1 MNTDNNSS
9 KFSEFADRI
18 FEKYLKIPQLPDP
31 KQYRMAETLHTLSSI
46 ILLMGIATISI
57 TPFVFSN
64 IVNGLAITG
73 SFLVF
78 ILMVQYLNRRGKV
91 NLAAHM
97 FIYGIWIMD
106 TVIIVLSNGFYSPFL
121 AEYITITIMGGLIL
135 GGMTAYLFAG
145 ISILSMLVLFFL
157 NSQGLMPDPIIIFTP
172 VALIIISI
180 AAIILVAITLIMVII
195 KYEENFN
202 ELNEKEQSLS
212 QTNQDLLW
220 EIQSREEAEILKKLS
235 DDQLQS
241 ALMDSPFP
249 TMLHADN
256 GEIIIVNTA
265 WVEKCGYSPRQL
277 GSIEDWLNICFRE
290 NATQVAEEIDQ
301 LIQSTQKQREGI
313 YTLYRED
320 GSTLSWVLRWTK
332 LPKLTD
338 GRNLVLTI
346 ASDMTNLKYVESALR
361 ESEENL
367 SKFSLLT
374 NDGIWDWDLQ
384 NDAVHF
390 DPLYYTMAG
399 YEVDEFPQLLE
410 EFRKRVHPDDV
421 EKVFRNAEDHF
432 NGLIGRFSIEFRFL
446 RKDGSW
452 LWVMGRGKIT
462 EQDENGNPLRFVGTH
477 TDISAQKAVE
487 EELSHYQLQLED
499 IVEDRTQR
507 LNERI
512 SEVERLNA
520 ALTNILDDYQTAN
533 EKLSS
538 MSASLADTYQELES
552 FTYSVSNDLRIPL
565 KRIKE
570 SSQTLLKKYP
580 SKIDKK
586 ALENIENV
594 QDDALLMDNLI
605 ENLTKLSL
613 LGRQTINPIPIDPS
627 PLVEDILNS
636 YSDQIKKRKIKIDI
650 KELPYC
656 CADENLL
663 KIALHNLISN
673 AVKFTEKQKNPE
685 ITIGYQP
692 DQSSQRVVYYIKDN
706 GVGFTMEDKEKVFNT
721 FQRLHNQDE
730 FPGSGIGLT
739 LAKKIIK
746 RHGGEIWVE
755 AAEKEGAT
763 FYFDLER
770 SEQKDVTAGTSEK

>member
-9 KFSEFADRI
+9 KYKDI
-18 FEKYLKIPQLPDP
+18 TDWIIEKYLKIPQLPDP
-31 KQYRMAETLHTLSSI
+31 KLNRVAETLHTLSTI
-46 ILLMGIATISI
+46 ILLLGVAVLVI

-64 IVNGLAITG
+64 IARGMAFTG
-73 SFLVF
+73 SFLIF
-78 ILMVQYLNRRGKV
+78 ILLVQYLNRKGKV
-91 NLAAHM
+91 NIAAHI
-97 FIYGIWIMD
+97 FVYSVWIID

-121 AEYITITIMGGLIL
+121 SEYVTITVMGGLIL
-135 GGMTAYLFAG
+135 GGMAAYHFAG
-145 ISILSMLVLFFL
+145 ISIISMLLFFFL

-172 VALIIISI
+172 VASIIISI
-180 AAIILVAITLIMVII
+180 IAILLAAVTLIIVII
-195 KYEENFN
+195 KYEENSHA
-202 ELNEKEQSLS
+202 LIEKEQSLF
-212 QTNQDLLW
+212 QTNQELIW
-220 EIQSREEAEILKKLS
+220 EIQAREEAETLKKQS
-235 DDQLQS
+235 DDQLKS

-249 TMLHADN
+249 TMLHAEN

-265 WVEKCGYSPRQL
+265 WVEHCGYSPRQL
-277 GSIEDWLNICFRE
+277 RSIDQWLDSCFRE
-290 NATQVAEEIDQ
+290 NATQVAEEIDK
-301 LIQSTQKQREGI
+301 LVQSTQKQREGI
-313 YTLYRED
+313 FTLYRED
-320 GSTLSWVLRWTK
+320 GSTLSWVLRWTQ
-332 LPKLTD
+332 LPKLAD
-338 GRNLVLTI
+338 GRNLILTI

-399 YEVDEFPQLLE
+399 YEVDEFPHLLE

-421 EKVFRNAEDHF
+421 EKVFGAAEDYF
-432 NGLIGRFSIEFRFL
+432 NGLKGMFSIEFRFL

-507 LNERI
+507 LNKRI

-538 MSASLADTYQELES
+538 MSASLTDTYQELES

-565 KRIKE
+565 KRVKE

-580 SKIDKK
+580 NKIDKK
-586 ALENIENV
+586 ALEYIENV

-613 LGRQTINPIPIDPS
+613 LGRQAINPIPIDPS
-627 PLVEDILNS
+627 LIIEDILNT
-636 YSDQIKKRKIKIDI
+636 YSDQIKKRKIQIDI
-650 KELPYC
+650 KKLPHC

-663 KIALHNLISN
+663 KMALQNLISN
-673 AVKFTEKQKNPE
+673 AIKFTEQQNNPE

-692 DQSSQRVVYYIKDN
+692 DQSSKRVVYYIKDN
-706 GVGFTMEDKEKVFNT
+706 GIGFNMEDKEKIFET
-721 FQRLHNQDE
+721 FQQLHSQDQ
-730 FPGSGIGLT
+730 FQGSGIGLSLT
-739 LAKKIIK
+739 KKIIN

-755 AAEKEGAT
+755 AVEKEGAT

-770 SEQKDVTAGTSEK
+770 TVTEQDI

>member
-9 KFSEFADRI
+9 KFSEYIDRI

-31 KQYRMAETLHTLSSI
+31 KQYRVAETLHTLSSI
-46 ILLMGIATISI
+46 ILLIGFACIGI
-57 TPFVFSN
+57 TPFIFTD
-64 IVNGLAITG
+64 IVNGLIITG
-73 SFLVF
+73 SVLLYIF
-78 ILMVQYLNRRGKV
+78 IVQLLSRRGKV

-97 FIYGIWIMD
+97 FIYGIWILD
-106 TVIIVLSNGFYSPFL
+106 TVVIVLSKGFYSPFL
-121 AEYITITIMGGLIL
+121 AQYITITVMGGLIL
-135 GGMTAYLFAG
+135 GGMAAYHFAG
-145 ISILSMLVLFFL
+145 ISILSMLLLFFL
-157 NSQGLMPDPIIIFTP
+157 NSQGLMPDPIIFFTP

-180 AAIILVAITLIMVII
+180 VSILIVATTLIMVIT
-195 KYEENFN
+195 KYEENFD
-202 ELNEKEQSLS
+202 ELNEKERSLS
-212 QTNQDLLW
+212 QTNQELNW
-220 EIQSREEAEILKKLS
+220 EIQARHEAEILKKQS
-235 DDQLQS
+235 DDQLKS

-249 TMLHADN
+249 TMLHADD
-256 GEIIIVNTA
+256 GEIIIVNKA
-265 WVEKCGYSPRQL
+265 WIDNCGYSPRQNRTL
-277 GSIEDWLNICFRE
+277 DEWLNNCFRE
-290 NATQVAEEIDQ
+290 NATQIAEEIDR

-313 YTLYRED
+313 YTIYRED
-320 GSTLSWVLRWTK
+320 GNTHSWALSWTQ
-332 LPKLTD
+332 LPMLTD
-338 GRNLVLTI
+338 GRNLILTI
-346 ASDMTNLKYVESALR
+346 ASDMTDLKYVESALR

-384 NDAVHF
+384 NDTVHF

-399 YEVDEFPQLLE
+399 YEVNEFPHLLE

-421 EKVFRNAEDHF
+421 EKVFGNAEDHLS
-432 NGLIGRFSIEFRFL
+432 GKIERFSVEFRFKK
-446 RKDGSW
+446 KDGSW
-452 LWVMGRGKIT
+452 LWVLGRGKVT

-538 MSASLADTYQELES
+538 MSSSLSNTYKDLES

-565 KRIKE
+565 HRVKD
-570 SSQTLLKKYP
+570 SSQTLLKNY
-580 SKIDKK
+580 STKIDKK
-586 ALENIENV
+586 ALKHIESLR
-594 QDDALLMDNLI
+594 DDAFLMDDLI

-613 LGRQTINPIPIDPS
+613 LGRQTITPLSIDPS
-627 PLVEDILNS
+627 PLIEDILITF
-636 YSDQIKKRKIKIDI
+636 SDQIKKRKIQIDV
-650 KELPYC
+650 KELPHC
-656 CADENLL
+656 CADKALL
-663 KIALHNLISN
+663 EIALTNLISN
-673 AVKFTEKQKNPE
+673 AIKFTTKQKKPE
-685 ITIGYQP
+685 ITIGYLP
-692 DQSSQRVVYYIKDN
+692 DQSGQRVIYYVKDN
-706 GVGFTMEDKEKVFNT
+706 GVGFNMKDMDKIFDT
-721 FQRLHNQDE
+721 FQRLHNDDE
-730 FPGSGIGLT
+730 FQGSGIGLAQ
-739 LAKKIIK
+739 AKKIIN

-770 SEQKDVTAGTSEK
+770 PELEKINVDKTGD

>member
-9 KFSEFADRI
+9 KLKDFTDRI
-18 FEKYLKIPQLPDP
+18 IENYLKIPQLPDP
-31 KQYRMAETLHTLSSI
+31 RQYRVAETLHTLSTI
-46 ILLMGIATISI
+46 ILLMGIATLVI

-64 IVNGLAITG
+64 IIRGMSITG
-73 SFLVF
+73 SFLIF
-78 ILMVQYLNRRGKV
+78 IFLVQYLNRKGKV
-91 NLAAHM
+91 NLAAHI
-97 FIYGIWIMD
+97 FVYSIWITD
-106 TVIIVLSNGFYSPFL
+106 TVIIVLSNDFYSPFL
-121 AEYITITIMGGLIL
+121 SQYVTITVMGGLIL
-135 GGMTAYLFAG
+135 GGMAAYHFAG
-145 ISILSMLVLFFL
+145 ISIISVLLLFFL
-157 NSQGLMPDPIIIFTP
+157 NLQGLMPDPIIIFTP
-172 VALIIISI
+172 VASIIISI
-180 AAIILVAITLIMVII
+180 VTILLVATTLIMIII
-195 KYEENFN
+195 KYEENSD
-202 ELNEKEQSLS
+202 ELIEKEQSLS
-212 QTNQDLLW
+212 QKNQELIW
-220 EIQSREEAEILKKLS
+220 EIQAREEAEILKKQS

-249 TMLHADN
+249 TMLHAEN
-256 GEIIIVNTA
+256 GEIILVNTA
-265 WVEKCGYSPRQL
+265 WVEKCGYSTRQL
-277 GSIEDWLNICFRE
+277 RSIDQWLDICFRE

-301 LIQSTQKQREGI
+301 LIHSTQKQREGI

-320 GSTLSWVLRWTK
+320 GSTLSWVLRWTQ

-384 NDAVHF
+384 KDTVHF

-399 YEVDEFPQLLE
+399 YGVDEFPHHLE
-410 EFRKRVHPDDV
+410 EFRKRIHPDDV
-421 EKVFRNAEDHF
+421 EKVFGNAEDHL
-432 NGLIGRFSIEFRFL
+432 NGLIERFSIEFRFL

-477 TDISAQKAVE
+477 TDISTQKAVE

-538 MSASLADTYQELES
+538 MSSNLTNTYKELES

-565 KRIKE
+565 NRVKK
-570 SSQTLLKKYP
+570 SSQTLLKKYT
-580 SKIDKK
+580 SKIDNKG
-586 ALENIENV
+586 LEYIESLR
-594 QDDALLMDNLI
+594 DDALLMDNLI
-605 ENLTKLSL
+605 EDLTKLSL
-613 LGRQTINPIPIDPS
+613 LGRQTITPIPIDPS
-627 PLVEDILNS
+627 LLVEDILS
-636 YSDQIKKRKIKIDI
+636 TFSDQIKKRKIQIDI
-650 KELPYC
+650 KDLPHC
-656 CADENLL
+656 RADEDLL
-663 KIALHNLISN
+663 RIALTNLISN
-673 AVKFTEKQKNPE
+673 AVKFTTEQKNPE

-692 DQSSQRVVYYIKDN
+692 DQSNQRVIYYVKDN
-706 GVGFTMEDKEKVFNT
+706 GMGLSKENMDKVFDT
-721 FQRLHNQDE
+721 FQRLHNDDE
-730 FPGSGIGLT
+730 FQRSGIGLAI
-739 LAKKIIK
+739 AKKIIN

-755 AAEKEGAT
+755 AAEKEGAA

-770 SEQKDVTAGTSEK
+770 SEQ

>member
-9 KFSEFADRI
+9 KLKVFTDRI
-18 FEKYLKIPQLPDP
+18 IENYLKIPHLPDP
-31 KQYRMAETLHTLSSI
+31 KQYRVAETLHTLSTI
-46 ILLMGIATISI
+46 ILLIGIATLAIA
-57 TPFVFSN
+57 PFVFSN
-64 IVNGLAITG
+64 IVRGMAITG
-73 SFLVF
+73 SSLVF
-78 ILMVQYLNRRGKV
+78 ILLVQYLNRKGKV
-91 NLAAHM
+91 NLAAHI
-97 FIYGIWIMD
+97 FVYSIWIID

-121 AEYITITIMGGLIL
+121 SEYITITVMGGLIL
-135 GGMTAYLFAG
+135 GGMAAYHFAG
-145 ISILSMLVLFFL
+145 ISIISMLLLFFL
-157 NSQGLMPDPIIIFTP
+157 NSQGLMPYPIIIFTP
-172 VALIIISI
+172 VASIIISI
-180 AAIILVAITLIMVII
+180 VAILLAAITLIMVII
-195 KYEENFN
+195 KYEENSN
-202 ELNEKEQSLS
+202 ELIEKEQSLS
-212 QTNQDLLW
+212 QTNQELIW
-220 EIQSREEAEILKKLS
+220 EIQAREEAETLKKQS
-235 DDQLQS
+235 DDQLKS
-241 ALMDSPFP
+241 ALMDSPYP

-265 WVEKCGYSPRQL
+265 WVENCGYSPRQL
-277 GSIEDWLNICFRE
+277 RSIDQWLNICFRE
-290 NATQVAEEIDQ
+290 NATQVAEEIDK

-320 GSTLSWVLRWTK
+320 GSTLSWVLRWTQ

-346 ASDMTNLKYVESALR
+346 ASDITNLKYVESALR

-384 NDAVHF
+384 NDTVHF

-399 YEVDEFPQLLE
+399 YGVDEFPHHLE
-410 EFRKRVHPDDV
+410 EFRKRIHPDDV
-421 EKVFRNAEDHF
+421 EKVFGNAEDHL
-432 NGLIGRFSIEFRFL
+432 NGLIEQFSIEFRFL

-477 TDISAQKAVE
+477 TDISSQKAVE

-533 EKLSS
+533 EKLSF
-538 MSASLADTYQELES
+538 MSSNLTNTYKELES

-565 KRIKE
+565 NGVKE
-570 SSQTLLKKYP
+570 SSQILLKKYP
-580 SKIDKK
+580 SKIDEK
-586 ALENIENV
+586 ALEHIESVRDN
-594 QDDALLMDNLI
+594 ALLMDNLI

-613 LGRQTINPIPIDPS
+613 LGRQTINPISVDPS
-627 PLVEDILNS
+627 ALVEEIFNTF
-636 YSDQIKKRKIKIDI
+636 SDQIKKRKIKIAI
-650 KELPYC
+650 KELPHC
-656 CADENLL
+656 RADEALL
-663 KIALHNLISN
+663 KMALHNLISN
-673 AVKFTEKQKNPE
+673 AVKFTENQKNPE

-692 DQSSQRVVYYIKDN
+692 DQSSKRVIYYIKDN
-706 GVGFTMEDKEKVFNT
+706 GVGFNMDDKEKIFEN
-721 FQRLHNQDE
+721 FQRLHSQDQ
-730 FPGSGIGLT
+730 FQGSGIGLAI
-739 LAKKIIK
+739 AKKIIN

-755 AAEKEGAT
+755 AAEKEGAA

-770 SEQKDVTAGTSEK
+770 LDK

>member
-9 KFSEFADRI
+9 KLKDFTDRI
-18 FEKYLKIPQLPDP
+18 IENYLKIPQLPDP
-31 KQYRMAETLHTLSSI
+31 KQYRVAETLHTLSTI
-46 ILLMGIATISI
+46 ILLMGITTLLI

-64 IVNGLAITG
+64 IVRGMSITG
-73 SFLVF
+73 SFLIF
-78 ILMVQYLNRRGKV
+78 ILLVQYLNRKGKV
-91 NLAAHM
+91 NLAAHI
-97 FIYGIWIMD
+97 FVYSIWITD

-121 AEYITITIMGGLIL
+121 SQYVTITVMGGLIL
-135 GGMTAYLFAG
+135 GGMAAYHFAG
-145 ISILSMLVLFFL
+145 ISIISMLLLFFL
-157 NSQGLMPDPIIIFTP
+157 NLQGLMPDPIIIFTP
-172 VALIIISI
+172 VASIIISI
-180 AAIILVAITLIMVII
+180 VTILLVAITLIMVII
-195 KYEENFN
+195 KYEKNSD
-202 ELNEKEQSLS
+202 ELIEKEQSLS
-212 QTNQDLLW
+212 QKNQELIW
-220 EIQSREEAEILKKLS
+220 EIQAREEAEILKKQS

-249 TMLHADN
+249 TMLHAES
-256 GEIIIVNTA
+256 GEIILVNTA
-265 WVEKCGYSPRQL
+265 WVENSGYSTRQL
-277 GSIEDWLNICFRE
+277 RSIDQWLDICFRE

-301 LIQSTQKQREGI
+301 LIHSTQKQREGI

-320 GSTLSWVLRWTK
+320 GSTLSWVLRWTQ

-384 NDAVHF
+384 NDTVHF

-399 YEVDEFPQLLE
+399 YGVDEFPHHLE
-410 EFRKRVHPDDV
+410 EFRKRIHPDDV
-421 EKVFRNAEDHF
+421 EKVFGNAEDHL
-432 NGLIGRFSIEFRFL
+432 NGLIERFSIEFRFL

-499 IVEDRTQR
+499 IVKDRTQR

-520 ALTNILDDYQTAN
+520 ALTNILDDYQTTN

-538 MSASLADTYQELES
+538 MSSNLTNTYKELES

-565 KRIKE
+565 NRVKK
-570 SSQTLLKKYP
+570 SSQTLLKKYT
-580 SKIDKK
+580 SKIDNKG
-586 ALENIENV
+586 LEYIESLR
-594 QDDALLMDNLI
+594 DDAFLMDNLI
-605 ENLTKLSL
+605 EDLTKLSL
-613 LGRQTINPIPIDPS
+613 LGRQTITPIPIDPS
-627 PLVEDILNS
+627 PLVEDILS
-636 YSDQIKKRKIKIDI
+636 TFSDQIKKRKIQIDI
-650 KELPYC
+650 KELPQC
-656 CADENLL
+656 RADEDLL
-663 KIALHNLISN
+663 KIVLTNLISN
-673 AVKFTEKQKNPE
+673 AVKFTTEQKNPE

-692 DQSSQRVVYYIKDN
+692 DQSNQRVIYYVKDN
-706 GVGFTMEDKEKVFNT
+706 GVGLSMENKDKVFDT
-721 FQRLHNQDE
+721 FQRLHNDGE
-730 FPGSGIGLT
+730 FQRSGIGLAI
-739 LAKKIIK
+739 AKKIIN

-755 AAEKEGAT
+755 AAEKEGAA

-770 SEQKDVTAGTSEK
+770 PDK

>member
-9 KFSEFADRI
+9 KLKDFTDRI
-18 FEKYLKIPQLPDP
+18 IENYLKIPQLPDP
-31 KQYRMAETLHTLSSI
+31 KQYRVAETLHTLSTI
-46 ILLMGIATISI
+46 ILLMGIATLII

-64 IVNGLAITG
+64 IVRGMTITG
-73 SFLVF
+73 SFLIF
-78 ILMVQYLNRRGKV
+78 ILLVQYLNRKGKV
-91 NLAAHM
+91 NLAAHI
-97 FIYGIWIMD
+97 FVYAIWIID
-106 TVIIVLSNGFYSPFL
+106 TVIIALSDGFHSHYLSQ
-121 AEYITITIMGGLIL
+121 YVMITVMGGLVL
-135 GGMTAYLFAG
+135 GGMSAYHFAG
-145 ISILSMLVLFFL
+145 ISILSMFLFFFL
-157 NSQGLMPDPIIIFTP
+157 DSQGWMPDPVITFTP
-172 VALIIISI
+172 IALIIIMI
-180 AAIILVAITLIMVII
+180 VAIFLAALTLIMVIT
-195 KYEENFN
+195 KYEENSN
-202 ELNEKEQSLS
+202 ELIEKEQSLF
-212 QTNQDLLW
+212 QKNQELIW
-220 EIQSREEAEILKKLS
+220 EIQAREEAETLKKQS

-265 WVEKCGYSPRQL
+265 WVENSGYSPRQL
-277 GSIEDWLNICFRE
+277 RSIDQWLDICFRE
-290 NATQVAEEIDQ
+290 NATQVAEEIEQ
-301 LIQSTQKQREGI
+301 LIHSTQKQREGN

-320 GSTLSWVLRWTK
+320 GSTLSWVLRWTQ

-346 ASDMTNLKYVESALR
+346 ASDITNLKYVESALR

-374 NDGIWDWDLQ
+374 NDGIWDWDLL
-384 NDAVHF
+384 NDTVHF

-399 YEVDEFPQLLE
+399 YGVDEFPHHLE
-410 EFRKRVHPDDV
+410 EFRKRIHPDDV
-421 EKVFRNAEDHF
+421 EKVFGNAEDHL
-432 NGLIGRFSIEFRFL
+432 NGLIERFSIEFRFL

-452 LWVMGRGKIT
+452 LWVLGRGKIT

-538 MSASLADTYQELES
+538 MSSNLTNTYKELES

-565 KRIKE
+565 NRLKE

-586 ALENIENV
+586 GLEYIESLR
-594 QDDALLMDNLI
+594 DDAFLMDNLI

-613 LGRQTINPIPIDPS
+613 LGRQTISPIPIDPS
-627 PLVEDILNS
+627 PLVEDILS
-636 YSDQIKKRKIKIDI
+636 TFSDQIKKRKIQIDI
-650 KELPYC
+650 KELPHC
-656 CADENLL
+656 RADEDLL
-663 KIALHNLISN
+663 KIALTNLISN
-673 AVKFTEKQKNPE
+673 AIKFTTEQKNPE

-692 DQSSQRVVYYIKDN
+692 DQSNQRVIYYVKDN
-706 GVGFTMEDKEKVFNT
+706 GVGLSKENMENIFDT
-721 FQRLHNQDE
+721 FQRLHNDDE
-730 FPGSGIGLT
+730 FQRSGIGLA
-739 LAKKIIK
+739 LAKKIIN

-755 AAEKEGAT
+755 AAEKEGAA

-770 SEQKDVTAGTSEK
+770 SEQ

>member
-9 KFSEFADRI
+9 RLEDFTDRI
-18 FEKYLKIPQLPDP
+18 IENYFKIPQLPDP
-31 KQYRMAETLHTLSSI
+31 KQYRVAETLHTLSTI
-46 ILLMGIATISI
+46 ILLIGIATLAIA
-57 TPFVFSN
+57 PFVFSN
-64 IVNGLAITG
+64 IVRGMAITG
-73 SFLVF
+73 SSLVF
-78 ILMVQYLNRRGKV
+78 ILLVQYLNRKGKV
-91 NLAAHM
+91 NLAAHI
-97 FIYGIWIMD
+97 FVYSIWIID

-121 AEYITITIMGGLIL
+121 SEYITITVMGGLIL
-135 GGMTAYLFAG
+135 GGMAAYHFAG
-145 ISILSMLVLFFL
+145 ISIISMLLLFFL

-172 VALIIISI
+172 VASIIISI
-180 AAIILVAITLIMVII
+180 VAILLAAITLIMVINR
-195 KYEENFN
+195 YEENSN
-202 ELNEKEQSLS
+202 ELIEKEQSLS
-212 QTNQDLLW
+212 QTNQELIW
-220 EIQSREEAEILKKLS
+220 EIQAREEAETLKKQS
-235 DDQLQS
+235 DDQLKS

-265 WVEKCGYSPRQL
+265 WVENCGYSPRQL
-277 GSIEDWLNICFRE
+277 RSIDQWLNICFRE
-290 NATQVAEEIDQ
+290 NATQVAEEIDK

-320 GSTLSWVLRWTK
+320 GSTLSWVLRWTQ

-346 ASDMTNLKYVESALR
+346 ASDITNLKYVESALR

-384 NDAVHF
+384 NDTVHF

-399 YEVDEFPQLLE
+399 YGVDEFPHHLE
-410 EFRKRVHPDDV
+410 EFRKRIHPDDV
-421 EKVFRNAEDHF
+421 EKVFGNAEDHL
-432 NGLIGRFSIEFRFL
+432 NGLIEQFSIEFRFL

-477 TDISAQKAVE
+477 TDISAQKSVE

-533 EKLSS
+533 EKLSF
-538 MSASLADTYQELES
+538 MSSNLTNTYKELES

-565 KRIKE
+565 NGVKE
-570 SSQTLLKKYP
+570 SSQILLKKYP
-580 SKIDKK
+580 SKIDEK
-586 ALENIENV
+586 ALEHIESVRDN
-594 QDDALLMDNLI
+594 ALLMDNLI

-613 LGRQTINPIPIDPS
+613 LGRQTINPISVDPS
-627 PLVEDILNS
+627 ALVEEIFNTF
-636 YSDQIKKRKIKIDI
+636 SDQIKKRKIKIAI
-650 KELPYC
+650 KELPHC
-656 CADENLL
+656 RADEALL
-663 KIALHNLISN
+663 KMALHNLISN
-673 AVKFTEKQKNPE
+673 AVKFTENQKNPE

-692 DQSSQRVVYYIKDN
+692 DQSSKRVIYYIKDN
-706 GVGFTMEDKEKVFNT
+706 GVGFNMDDKEKIFEN
-721 FQRLHNQDE
+721 FQRLHSQDQ
-730 FPGSGIGLT
+730 FQGSGIGLAI
-739 LAKKIIK
+739 AKKIIN

-755 AAEKEGAT
+755 AAEKEGAA

-770 SEQKDVTAGTSEK
+770 LDK